1 MAIYF
6 ARESIREPS
15 GEEFIG
21 RRSYESY
28 ETYGPC
34 VDCCP
39 AAFTLMPMKQ
49 RVLLGM
55 SGGVDSSVA
64 GYLLRE
70 QGYEVVGV
78 TMKVWPQDCIS
89 RAEDKCC
96 GPQAV
101 ADARGV
107 AHALGIPHYVVDEA
121 DQFERLVIDY
131 FASEYQAGRTPN
143 PCVMC
148 NEKLKFGNL
157 WSKARALG
165 CDYIATGHYA
175 IIDHVVAACGDRG
188 RVDSRTASGAT
199 GVIDPGYSY
208 AVLRKSVDRRKDQ
221 SYFLFSLHQPQLRRA
236 LTPLGRM
243 MKPQIREIARSLGL
257 KVADKIDSQEIC
269 FVPGNDYKAFLRSRL
284 GENEFHRGE
293 IYDVDGNFVG
303 EHDGIELFTIGQRKG
318 LPGGSLRP
326 RYVVDLDP
334 ETNRVIV
341 GDADD
346 LVADEFEIDRVN
358 WHPVVAMTKADSASP
373 LDEGEG
379 TEVRGIPS
387 QNRESREPSPYPLPW
402 EGRGEETPRG
412 QDRGFSF
419 EATVKI
425 RYNHPGTPATIVL
438 SEDNRAR
445 ICLHE
450 PQRAVTPGQAAVIYK
465 DDVVLGGGWIC
476 RREAPVLA

>member
-1 MAIYF
+1 MNQN
-6 ARESIREPS
+6 
-15 GEEFIG
+15 G
-21 RRSYESY
+21 
-28 ETYGPC
+28 
-34 VDCCP
+34 
-39 AAFTLMPMKQ
+39 Q

-121 DQFERLVIDY
+121 DQFERVVIDY

-157 WSKARALG
+157 WSKAAALG

-175 IIDHVVAACGDRG
+175 IIEHGAGTPSSRRGD
-188 RVDSRTASGAT
+188 GAT
-199 GVIDPGYSY
+199 GTY
-208 AVLRKSVDRRKDQ
+208 AVLRKGVDPRKDQ
-221 SYFLFSLHQPQLRRA
+221 SYFLFSLRQPQLRRA
-236 LTPLGRM
+236 LTPLGKM
-243 MKPQIREIARSLGL
+243 TKPQIREIAHSLGL

-269 FVPGNDYKAFLRSRL
+269 FVPGNDYKAFLRSHL
-284 GENEFHRGE
+284 GENEFHGGE
-293 IYDVDGNFVG
+293 IYDVDGNFVA
-303 EHDGIELFTIGQRKG
+303 EHGGIELFTIGQRKG

-334 ETNRVIV
+334 ATNRVIV

-346 LVADEFEIDRVN
+346 LVCEEFQIDRVN
-358 WHPVVAMTKADSASP
+358 WHPASC
-373 LDEGEG
+373 DIASSVNGG
-379 TEVRGIPS
+379 AS
-387 QNRESREPSPYPLPW
+387 SREPSVAGATLSTAF
-402 EGRGEETPRG
+402 G
-412 QDRGFSF
+412 
-419 EATVKI
+419 ATVKI
-425 RYNHPGTPATIVL
+425 RYNHPGTPATVTPL
-438 SEDNRAR
+438 ENDRAHVR
-445 ICLHE
+445 LHE
-450 PQRAVTPGQAAVIYK
+450 PQRAVTPGQAAVIY
-465 DDVVLGGGWIC
+465 DGDIVLGGGWIC
-476 RREAPVLA
+476 RTRHPEPRKLRGRRSPRR